1 MTLLA
6 LVLILA
12 AALMHATWNSLI
24 KLSGDG
30 LVTTALMMGIGGLIG
45 IPVAFFVPFPNLEV
59 WLVLGVSGLVHVG
72 YIFFLLRAYSHG
84 DLSKVYPIARGTAPL
99 LLALVAWIA
108 IGEGLSNTG
117 IVAIVLISGGII
129 SLSYSNGRASHAERK
144 ALLYAFATSMFI
156 ASYTFIDGFG
166 ARLAQSPH
174 SFVVWL
180 FITQGI
186 VFVGAALLFRRGAFL
201 SLAKQERFRGAAG
214 GVLSLAAYWIVVWAL
229 AAGAMAPVAA
239 LRETSVVF
247 AAIIG
252 AIFLKESF
260 GIWRIVAAATVAA
273 GVLLL
278 QV

>member
-144 ALLYAFATSMFI
+144 AVLYAFATSMFI

-166 ARLAQSPH
+166 ARLAESPH

-273 GVLLL
+273 GVLLS

>member
-144 ALLYAFATSMFI
+144 AVLYAFATSMFI

>member
-144 ALLYAFATSMFI
+144 AVLYAFATSMFI

-273 GVLLL
+273 GVLLS

>member
-108 IGEGLSNTG
+108 SGEGLSNTG

>member
-144 ALLYAFATSMFI
+144 AVLYAFATSMFI

-166 ARLAQSPH
+166 ARLAESPH